1 LNEIEEITKNHK
13 KFFLNVLIM
22 YDGQSE
28 IADAARKMLKDHIK
42 PKDVD
47 RNMIKEYL
55 YTKGMPEVDYII
67 RTGMNDGARISGFL
81 LWDSSYA
88 EFRFRKDFWPEYN
101 KEMLYEDLVEYIERN
116 RRKGS

>member
-1 LNEIEEITKNHK
+1 MLFLLAWKNVWRNK
-13 KFFLNVLIM
+13 KRSLI
-22 YDGQSE
+22 
-28 IADAARKMLKDHIK
+28 I
-42 PKDVD
+42 DVD